1 MMASLN
7 LEVFNMVAS
16 KAFNQRY
23 EVTKDFTPLMR
34 QLGKLGFNSGW
45 S

>member
-23 EVTKDFTPLMR
+23 KVTKDYEAAWKRL
-34 QLGKLGFNSGW
+34 
-45 S
+45 

>member
-23 EVTKDFTPLMR
+23 KVTKDFTTYEAAWKVR
-34 QLGKLGFNSGW
+34 I
-45 S
+45 